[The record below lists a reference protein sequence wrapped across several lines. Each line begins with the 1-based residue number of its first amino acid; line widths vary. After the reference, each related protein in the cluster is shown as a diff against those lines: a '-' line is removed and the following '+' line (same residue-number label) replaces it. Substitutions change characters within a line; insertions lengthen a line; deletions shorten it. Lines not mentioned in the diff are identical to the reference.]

1 MGYVLRFTTVI
12 CMGYCFAPQAA
23 KLRQSSARANIKRCL
38 RCLISFSSFFRG
50 ASDVPT
56 IHPVCAP
63 VNSGIIWFFGNPA
76 CGIDEAVFVVVGKAV
91 FADGVIVAQKVTVHA
106 VVVPDIEGGVFVFIK
121 LRVFHI
127 RVGVEVGIAV
137 KDAIK
142 MLIVPVAAEAFGGEV
157 KLLPSSPGQR

>member
-1 MGYVLRFTTVI
+1 
-12 CMGYCFAPQAA
+12 MGYCFAPQAA
-23 KLRQSSARANIKRCL
+23 RLRQNSSAKVNVKKDL

-106 VVVPDIEGGVFVFIK
+106 VVVPDIEGGVFVLSLI
-121 LRVFHI
+121 HI
-127 RVGVEVGIAV
+127 
-137 KDAIK
+137 
-142 MLIVPVAAEAFGGEV
+142 
-157 KLLPSSPGQR
+157 